1 MTYTIGSLSHYDEC
15 KKKFE
20 ENDTM
25 WRKKYTERF
34 FTPDKESEKESEKEP
49 EETKDSEEITIDD
62 LFESEEK

>member
-1 MTYTIGSLSHYDEC
+1 
-15 KKKFE
+15 
-20 ENDTM
+20 M